1 MMEIG
6 NSEHAAK
13 LVANL
18 TMLINIYVSVYGF
31 VISIFYPKINF
42 GQHGL
47 NAGLQFLPPKE

>member
-13 LVANL
+13 LVASL
-18 TMLINIYVSVYGF
+18 TMLINTYVNVYGF

-42 GQHGL
+42 DQHGL